1 MRRIK
6 EDIRNLSIGKKI
18 IFYTYIVIIPIL
30 VLICIAV
37 TGYRYYINQQEYLV
51 QQKAGM
57 NNLALSLNIVEEDVR
72 YLSLNLAINQE
83 IQDVLTSENA

>member
-1 MRRIK
+1 MIKYDYTVNAGGIAMRRIK

-57 NNLALSLNIVEEDVR
+57 NNLALSLN
-72 YLSLNLAINQE
+72 NNF
-83 IQDVLTSENA
+83 SESQ